1 MITQPFQS
9 QSSSRLQW
17 LLYSGIALI
26 VISMLFLGREQ
37 QSTSFLVQA
46 VTVMIAP
53 AIFYGVGVLVSR
65 YLNTVLAGPGIV
77 ATGGWLVAVGLIHLY
92 EKQPLLPPVI
102 QPYYWLIA
110 SLIGTVLITLTGHK
124 LRIWLL
130 APLIPLTQANAMWAL
145 MGVSG
150 LNIEWWS
157 AASFG
162 LILVWW
168 EFCPKDGHWAL
179 VYKVAAVMLTIFLL
193 IFSYWLNGATPRT
206 VFSTWAA
213 GAILVAILGLRHGWV
228 NLGPLA
234 IVMLVCASLF
244 GLPMAWWPFAWL
256 TLGVVTIIFI
266 ERLTHQQHGVKHSI
280 ALEMSTALAVILC
293 GLAAVYAKVATMF
306 GVPIPPLI
314 VALIFL
320 EAGVLLLWLAWRR
333 GLSIAAHIGLWL
345 LASAWA
351 EIYFYWFSDSNAYGL
366 WLGLLAAV
374 ALLAERL
381 LSSQRKMKRKQLNT
395 ITETV
400 LRWPL
405 ADVVIGLSVMIVTW
419 TTVNIL
425 DAPPVI
431 IAITTAVVVAVWI
444 VTGLIYRLPVL
455 LHIALWLALL
465 PFSLLLILLIPGLR
479 SLPLLGFA
487 WQWLGLVFVIL
498 GLSLPK
504 QRPAVLYPFFVAG
517 YAFLGLGLTFTIN
530 QGELLLLSLG
540 LVALV
545 SLATSVIVILG
556 YHPAWD
562 VFVERLIS
570 PEERPY
576 AFKNVHNLFLLLG
589 TWLTVIWLQLM
600 LGTTVLSF
608 AQQGIVM
615 VGLSCAW
622 ITLGRLLPRV
632 PGVVGWPV
640 YGAGWFMWMVGL
652 LQVFFAPTEALIT
665 VILGLIICAEA
676 LYRSREIYWIP
687 VFIVQIL
694 FTALQIAWILAL
706 PGQSFLLL
714 VMIAISLA
722 GMRSHY
728 TRAGQ
733 ITAATGALLTI
744 AIWVLKPDL
753 IGTFGLGVLAVAV
766 LYYYWQWQ
774 WLFPLYV
781 VLGIVGIQTG
791 VISQWPVLLVGG
803 LAQIGVGTW
812 LMLSIRPRRYRTL
825 LVAFRDE
832 WDWASPFLWIG
843 TLSAGAGL
851 WLALTHLSNITHELL
866 VLVLMTIWMTL
877 WTAWIRLRHAPYV
890 PLALAGG
897 SLFFAVLYITDLPFA
912 LIGNSLSGFSIGLA
926 LTAAILWA
934 LCLQIIARPLP
945 FAPARRLIWWVRPL
959 LKAVYC
965 LMGLSVAIM
974 LVAAVYPMNHI
985 GIVVNGLLLTA
996 LSAWIYQR
1004 QRRVVW
1010 LSLAVGMAWLTW
1022 AFALKLVNLD
1032 GIQWHTIPLAI
1043 VLLALARLPH
1053 LKRSQ
1058 IVDGAAVAILVAGGF
1073 AGIRAGG
1080 IMSPAGISLG
1090 LQLLALVFY
1099 GYVGGR
1105 RVPFTVGLLIL
1116 SGGVIAVVIKV
1127 NFWLILLSAG
1137 IILLGGALVMEVQRK
1152 SVEKFYDG
1160 WKIRWRG
1167 WR

>member
-1 MITQPFQS
+1 MITQPIQS
-9 QSSSRLQW
+9 QSSNRLQW

-37 QSTSFLVQA
+37 QSASFLVQA
-46 VTVMIAP
+46 MTVMVAP
-53 AIFYGVGVLVSR
+53 AIFYLVGVIVCR

-110 SLIGTVLITLTGHK
+110 SLIGAVLMTLTGHK

-130 APLIPLTQANAMWAL
+130 APLIPLTQANAMWAI

-168 EFCPKDGHWAL
+168 EFRPKDERWGL
-179 VYKVAAVMLTIFLL
+179 VYKVAAVVLTIFLL

-213 GAILVAILGLRHGWV
+213 GAILVTILGLRHGWV

-244 GLPMAWWPFAWL
+244 GLPMVWWPFAWL
-256 TLGVVTIIFI
+256 TLGVVTIVFI

-306 GVPIPPLI
+306 GVPIPPLM

-320 EAGVLLLWLAWRR
+320 ESGVLLLWLAWRR
-333 GLSIAAHIGLWL
+333 GLTIAAHIGLWL
-345 LASAWA
+345 LASTWA
-351 EIYFYWFSDSNAYGL
+351 EIYFYCFSDSQAYGL
-366 WLGLLAAV
+366 WLGLLASV
-374 ALLAERL
+374 ALLVERL

-405 ADVVIGLSVMIVTW
+405 ADVVIGLSVMIVIW

-425 DAPPVI
+425 DVPPMI

-465 PFSLLLILLIPGLR
+465 PFSLLLILLLPGLR

-487 WQWLGLVFVIL
+487 WQGLGLIFVVL
-498 GLSLPK
+498 GFSLPK
-504 QRPAVLYPFFVAG
+504 QRPAVLYPFFLAG
-517 YAFLGLGLTFTIN
+517 YAFLGIGLTFTVN
-530 QGELLLLSLG
+530 QGQLLLLSLG

-545 SLATSVIVILG
+545 SLATSLMVILG

-570 PEERPY
+570 PDERPY
-576 AFKNVHNLFLLLG
+576 AFKNIHNLFLLLG
-589 TWLTVIWLQLM
+589 SWLTVIWLQLM
-600 LGTTVLSF
+600 LGTTVFSF
-608 AQQGIVM
+608 AQQGVVM
-615 VGLSCAW
+615 VGLSCVW

-640 YGAGWFMWMVGL
+640 YGAGWFMWIIGL
-652 LQVFFAPTEALIT
+652 LQVFFAPTEALFTI
-665 VILGLIICAEA
+665 IIGLAICAEA

-694 FTALQIAWILAL
+694 FTALQIAWIMAL

-714 VMIAISLA
+714 VMIAISLV
-722 GMRSHY
+722 GMRSRHV
-728 TRAGQ
+728 RVGQ
-733 ITAATGALLTI
+733 ITAATGALLTV

-753 IGTFGLGVLAVAV
+753 IATLGLGVLALGALVA
-766 LYYYWQWQ
+766 YRRWQ
-774 WLFPLYV
+774 WLFPVYV
-781 VLGIVGIQTG
+781 VLGILGIQTG
-791 VISQWPVLLVGG
+791 IISQWPMLLIGG
-803 LAQIGVGTW
+803 MAQIGVGSW
-812 LMLSIRPRRYRTL
+812 LLMSIRPRRYRTL
-825 LVAFRDE
+825 IVAFRDE

-843 TLSAGAGL
+843 SLCAGAGL
-851 WLALTHLSNITHELL
+851 WLALTHLSNISHELL
-866 VLVLMTIWMTL
+866 VFALLTLWMTL
-877 WTAWIRLRHAPYV
+877 WAGWIRLRHAPYI

-897 SLFFAVLYITDLPFA
+897 SLFLAVFSITNLSFA
-912 LIGNSLSGFSIGLA
+912 LIGNGLSVFSIGLT
-926 LTAAILWA
+926 LTAAILWSF
-934 LCLQIIARPLP
+934 CLQIIAHRLP
-945 FAPARRLIWWVRPL
+945 PAMMRALVWWVRPL

-965 LMGLSVAIM
+965 LMGLSVAIL
-974 LVAAVYPMNHI
+974 LVAAFYPLNQVN
-985 GIVVNGLLLTA
+985 IVVNGLLLTA
-996 LSAWIYQR
+996 LSALIYWR
-1004 QRRVVW
+1004 GRRVVW
-1010 LSLAVGMAWLTW
+1010 LILAVAMAWLTW
-1022 AFALKLVNLD
+1022 TFGLKMVNLD

-1043 VLLALARLPH
+1043 LLLALARIRH
-1053 LKRSQ
+1053 LKGAQ
-1058 IVDGAAVAILVAGGF
+1058 LMEGAAVAILLAGGF
-1073 AGIRAGG
+1073 AGIRSDGV
-1080 IMSPAGISLG
+1080 MSAAGISLVV
-1090 LQLLALVFY
+1090 QLLALVCY
-1099 GYVGGR
+1099 GYIGGR
-1105 RVPFTVGLLIL
+1105 RVPFTLGLLIL
-1116 SGGVIAVVIKV
+1116 GGGLIAAIIKI

-1137 IILLGGALVMEVQRK
+1137 IIFLGGALLMEVQRK
-1152 SVEKFYDG
+1152 IVVRWYGD
-1160 WKIRWRG
+1160 WKIRWQG
-1167 WR
+1167 WQ